1 MFVIVLK
8 EFVIYSGFRFLL
20 VSISDSNCKH
30 FVKQFTKNVELYQNM
45 LYNNIDHDRFLFPS
59 ERGTV
64 SLAKSNNMM

>member
-30 FVKQFTKNVELYQNM
+30 FV
-45 LYNNIDHDRFLFPS
+45 NNLQKCWIIPKY
-59 ERGTV
+59 V
-64 SLAKSNNMM
+64 I

>member
-30 FVKQFTKNVELYQNM
+30 FV
-45 LYNNIDHDRFLFPS
+45 NNLQ
-59 ERGTV
+59 
-64 SLAKSNNMM
+64 KC